1 MFYVGISRLF
11 LLSGVRNFING
22 RRMWRG
28 QLTDTTG
35 ILNGFDEVSKDVQS
49 DTFRD
54 AMMAS
59 SSSWPLFGLCVSSC
73 WPLAEHRIERNES
86 IQFTDVNLTRMNL

>member
-1 MFYVGISRLF
+1 MWEFFVC
-11 LLSGVRNFING
+11 LLSCVRNFINV
-22 RRMWRG
+22 RRMWHG

-59 SSSWPLFGLCVSSC
+59 SSSWPLFILYASSC
-73 WPLAEHRIERNES
+73 SPLVEHKI
-86 IQFTDVNLTRMNL
+86 D